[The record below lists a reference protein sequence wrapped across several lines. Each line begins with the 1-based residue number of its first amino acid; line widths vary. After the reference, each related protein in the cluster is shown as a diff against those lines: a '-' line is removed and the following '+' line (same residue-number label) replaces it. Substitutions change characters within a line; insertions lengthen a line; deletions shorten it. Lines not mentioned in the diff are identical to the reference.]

1 MHMDRAIFDL
11 HLSMEATSAYI
22 VICSLLDEG
31 LFPILSLV
39 RARWNGNEQSL
50 RNALHDLMQHN
61 VVNTDPTVFDGEP
74 LVIRSREKWRR
85 GSTM

>member
-11 HLSMEATSAYI
+11 QLSMEATSAYI

-31 LFPILSLV
+31 LFPTLSLV

-50 RNALHDLMQHN
+50 RNALHELMQHN
-61 VVNTDPTVFDGEP
+61 VVNADPTVFDGEP

>member
-1 MHMDRAIFDL
+1 MDRTIFDL
-11 HLSMEATSAYI
+11 QLTMEATSAYI

-31 LFPILSLV
+31 LFPTLSLV

-50 RNALHDLMQHN
+50 RSALHELMRHN

-74 LVIRSREKWRR
+74 LAIRSREKWQRA
-85 GSTM
+85 STT